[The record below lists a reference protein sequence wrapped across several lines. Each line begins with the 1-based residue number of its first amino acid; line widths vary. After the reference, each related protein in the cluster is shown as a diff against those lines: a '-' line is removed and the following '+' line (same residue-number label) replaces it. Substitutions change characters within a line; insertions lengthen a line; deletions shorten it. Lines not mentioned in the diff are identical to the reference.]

1 MSAKNKEAIQAAGSI
16 PLLAN
21 LLESQNEA
29 LLIPVVGIL
38 QECASDENY
47 RMAIRSSGM
56 IKFLVE
62 NLASKNEELQTHC
75 ASAIFKCAE
84 EGINFF
90 FFKSVTLS
98 FLPNFF
104 CL

>member
-1 MSAKNKEAIQAAGSI
+1 MKYLQYNEAKNKEAIQAAGSI

-21 LLESQNEA
+21 LLESQNEN

-47 RMAIRSSGM
+47 RIAIRSSGM

-62 NLASKNEELQTHC
+62 NLASKNEALQTHC

-84 EGINFF
+84 EGEYHIMEHCESAL
-90 FFKSVTLS
+90 K
-98 FLPNFF
+98 
-104 CL
+104 